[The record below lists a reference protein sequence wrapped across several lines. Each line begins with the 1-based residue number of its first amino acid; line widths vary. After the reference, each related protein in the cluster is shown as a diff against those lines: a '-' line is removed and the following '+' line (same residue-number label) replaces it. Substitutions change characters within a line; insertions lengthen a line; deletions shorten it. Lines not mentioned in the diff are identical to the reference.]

1 MLQKCGLEKI
11 VLMLYNYSIF
21 ENRFGGFMAIMVNIY
36 YTGTN
41 GNAVKFAKEMT
52 ESGIVSQIRA
62 EDGNLRYDYCYLF
75 DDCET
80 VLLID
85 SWADQHALDVHHASP
100 MMQKI
105 IELREKYNLSMR
117 VERYLLDESGV
128 PEKDKAFIRY

>member
-1 MLQKCGLEKI
+1 
-11 VLMLYNYSIF
+11 
-21 ENRFGGFMAIMVNIY
+21 MAIMVNIY
-36 YTGTN
+36 YTGIN

-62 EDGNLRYDYCYLF
+62 EDGNLRYDYCYLL

-85 SWADQHALDVHHASP
+85 SWVDQHALDVHHASP